1 MNNYA
6 RANSHD
12 EVNDQDVQNL
22 QNLMNF
28 LMKSRSWCSRV
39 KPPDIIIKI
48 SALLSTNEYTEV
60 RSLVLLIDMLS
71 YV

>member
-6 RANSHD
+6 QGNSHD

-28 LMKSRSWCSRV
+28 LMKSRS
-39 KPPDIIIKI
+39 
-48 SALLSTNEYTEV
+48 
-60 RSLVLLIDMLS
+60 
-71 YV
+71 

>member
-6 RANSHD
+6 RANAHD

-28 LMKSRSWCSRV
+28 LMKSRS
-39 KPPDIIIKI
+39 
-48 SALLSTNEYTEV
+48 
-60 RSLVLLIDMLS
+60 
-71 YV
+71 